1 METKKLTYEAPEAQ
15 VFGVETQENF
25 LSSGG
30 YGNASISSMD
40 MEDVTEW
47 DS

>member
-15 VFGVETQENF
+15 VFGVETQEHF
-25 LSSGG
+25 LSSGAQLS
-30 YGNASISSMD
+30 NMSV
-40 MEDVTEW
+40 EDVNEW

>member
-15 VFGVETQENF
+15 VFGVETQEHF
-25 LSSGG
+25 LSSG
-30 YGNASISSMD
+30 YQLSNMD
-40 MEDVTEW
+40 VEDVDQW

>member
-15 VFGVETQENF
+15 VFGVETQEHF
-25 LSSGG
+25 L
-30 YGNASISSMD
+30 ASVATVSSMSI
-40 MEDVTEW
+40 EDVGEW